1 MPRVNPARELYF
13 NMDIE
18 NLEQPKQKE
27 EATGLL
33 APRKSPTQQPA
44 NMVNEPAFRVGQ
56 HMSIIRKKR
65 ETLNA

>member
-1 MPRVNPARELYF
+1 
-13 NMDIE
+13 MDIE

-44 NMVNEPAFRVGQ
+44 SMVNEPAFRVGQ

-65 ETLNA
+65 EALNA